1 MNDTIQHDTIRPDT
15 IRPGEVIA
23 DLPEHYDASVYF
35 IGHIRTPFIERSQCP
50 RQGDREDGPECRIE
64 VDPRWQQAL
73 TGIARYS
80 ELQILYWMN
89 FSRRDLLIQAA
100 RSREATV
107 GTFAIRSPARPNPI
121 ASSTVKLLR
130 VEETALIV
138 RGLDCL
144 DKTPLIDIK
153 PIYDMTPKA

>member
-1 MNDTIQHDTIRPDT
+1 MNDTTRHNM
-15 IRPGEVIA
+15 IRPGEAIT
-23 DLPEHYDASVYF
+23 DLPEHFDASVYF

-50 RQGDREDGPECRIE
+50 RQGDREAGPECRIE
-64 VDPRWQQAL
+64 LDPRWRQAL

-100 RSREATV
+100 RSREATI

-121 ASSTVKLLR
+121 ASSIVKLLR
-130 VEETALIV
+130 VEESALIV

-153 PIYDMTPKA
+153 PNYDAPRVEPQSA